1 MYYKNWTYLKT
12 CVFLWM
18 LWETLYKKVVWWI
31 LKICVDMYKHHLHP
45 NITYTFPGSV
55 TLIITMHISYG
66 ICPMKYWPLQR
77 NKSAVLEEVPQ
88 YCRIQFVCKRTD
100 IARVYCCDIAALYLK
115 HRCSVSFCNGHIH
128 KVSSSEL
135 SQYTTG
141 CYSIKNAFYFCY
153 ILVYAHCNTLSHEH
167 CY

>member
-1 MYYKNWTYLKT
+1 
-12 CVFLWM
+12 
-18 LWETLYKKVVWWI
+18 
-31 LKICVDMYKHHLHP
+31 
-45 NITYTFPGSV
+45 
-55 TLIITMHISYG
+55 
-66 ICPMKYWPLQR
+66 LQR